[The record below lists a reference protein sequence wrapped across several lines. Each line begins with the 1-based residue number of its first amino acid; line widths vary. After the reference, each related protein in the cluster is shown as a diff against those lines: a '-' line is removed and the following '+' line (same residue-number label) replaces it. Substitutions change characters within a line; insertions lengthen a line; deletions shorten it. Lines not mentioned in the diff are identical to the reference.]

1 MQQFGLISLKRT
13 SLSDLQ
19 KKRLRL
25 SHALLRRNLVVSN
38 RICPS
43 FSCRRPCMP
52 FYMGVSENS
61 GFYPQII
68 HFNRVFHYKPSIFG
82 VPLFLEIPRCFKVVC
97 VLVFNQAFNIMFPW
111 FLVSPT
117 TTSEVSFPAVFFWL
131 LKFTWLKSSLKLK
144 PRDLGLVCPPATLK
158 VSCKW
163 AVGWEKNTG
172 SDPTDDTKKN
182 QWRKHEKIL
191 NTKSNFWQQL
201 VGFSGEKT
209 SQGEVFDW
217 FQWFGFTVL
226 RYPRLPTIHMVTS
239 EACRKA
245 LHGSDVAATDFEGK
259 GGYKKT

>member
-1 MQQFGLISLKRT
+1 MECISPELFVGHPFDGKKALIAFLEVAKRPKDLKTSTGTDWYKVFCHREICWKCSSPIPVYMQQFGLISLKRT

-97 VLVFNQAFNIMFPW
+97 VCWYLIKLSTSCFRGFWFP
-111 FLVSPT
+111 P
-117 TTSEVSFPAVFFWL
+117 PPL
-131 LKFTWLKSSLKLK
+131 LKSLFL
-144 PRDLGLVCPPATLK
+144 L
-158 VSCKW
+158 
-163 AVGWEKNTG
+163 
-172 SDPTDDTKKN
+172 
-182 QWRKHEKIL
+182 
-191 NTKSNFWQQL
+191 F
-201 VGFSGEKT
+201 F
-209 SQGEVFDW
+209 
-217 FQWFGFTVL
+217 FG
-226 RYPRLPTIHMVTS
+226 
-239 EACRKA
+239 C
-245 LHGSDVAATDFEGK
+245 
-259 GGYKKT
+259 